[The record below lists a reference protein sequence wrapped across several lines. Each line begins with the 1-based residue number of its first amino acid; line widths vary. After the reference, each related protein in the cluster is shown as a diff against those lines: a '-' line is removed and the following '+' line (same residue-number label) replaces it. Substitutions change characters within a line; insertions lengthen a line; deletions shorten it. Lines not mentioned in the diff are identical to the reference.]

1 MYLSCDECKETL
13 KIPVESF
20 GVTIKTSCIL
30 KIFLEINLKIN
41 EENSKTG
48 EKCPICGG
56 ELILK
61 YGKYGGEFIA
71 CSNYPKCTFTKN
83 VTSRG
88 NCPKCGREVEKL
100 RSKKRQSIL

>member
-1 MYLSCDECKETL
+1 MKVMFPAKKMWKKMMLLNFGRYGLYLSCDECKETL

-20 GVTIKTSCIL
+20 GVTIKKTSCIL

-61 YGKYGGEFIA
+61 YGKYGGNSSLVAIIQ
-71 CSNYPKCTFTKN
+71 NVLLPKT
-83 VTSRG
+83 
-88 NCPKCGREVEKL
+88 
-100 RSKKRQSIL
+100 